1 MGTAGGLVALV
12 VVVVDFVV
20 GKSIDGVGELV
31 VVVGLVVALGK
42 AFAVGACVG
51 LDEDGALVLV

>member
-12 VVVVDFVV
+12 VVVVDLVV

-51 LDEDGALVLV
+51 LGEDGALVFL